1 MLGALGEIE
10 NDDALKMDLIIKILE
25 RKWLNYGQK
34 FYLYQFSMFVTLL
47 FSMIVFF
54 STYNDIILIGSGSIF
69 ALLAV
74 YFLLYEGV

>member
-54 STYNDIILIGSGSIF
+54 ST
-69 ALLAV
+69 
-74 YFLLYEGV
+74 